1 MNTTAHFH
9 SFCTQKS
16 ILTWIPLK
24 SAGSSELYAKRIPA
38 DFWIYAKTGAL
49 TFFWKNKTLVVSWR
63 SKAQPWLGWLDEMHL
78 IVVAE
83 TRRQSLV
90 FISQSGRPMIVTFCY
105 KLMVFYLLGGEKR
118 KAKKQLIWLC
128 WWYTTWHINQIDL
141 QYSSLN
147 QRLGDTP

>member
-49 TFFWKNKTLVVSWR
+49 TFFEKTKHSSYLD
-63 SKAQPWLGWLDEMHL
+63 KAS
-78 IVVAE
+78 VK
-83 TRRQSLV
+83 
-90 FISQSGRPMIVTFCY
+90 
-105 KLMVFYLLGGEKR
+105 KLSRG
-118 KAKKQLIWLC
+118 
-128 WWYTTWHINQIDL
+128 
-141 QYSSLN
+141 
-147 QRLGDTP
+147 